1 MKFTSPGAITC
12 CALALALPAAVAH
25 SQSAQQGASTHQS
38 GYDKV
43 EVFGGPDSVS
53 GQLQKNDEKRE
64 SIYQFDTAQ
73 RWLKPYFDWKREQK
87 EKNGLALGFNVWW
100 LYQNAS
106 ATLGPED
113 DAAGGIYRFQ
123 GSWTALGR
131 DTDHPG
137 RLEWRVENRSELGR
151 NLAPQ
156 QLGGEIGLAALNSGF
171 AYSHN
176 FKTDISVLNWTQLF
190 ADQRAGVAVGRLD
203 FAAYLD
209 AFAFQTFSRG
219 FLNRSFVVNPT
230 LGTTG
235 IGALGAVMKGFV
247 TDQLWLGGQIY
258 DGNAASGDFDIDTFE
273 EGEWLK
279 SVETGWTPSIARR
292 KTDRI
297 QFTYWS
303 KDARAK
309 AGVPKG
315 SGWAISGSWQVSD
328 QWLPFLRVGHSD
340 GGAGVAAEEAVSA
353 GFEFNPRRD
362 QALSVGAG
370 WAKPVAKTVGS
381 NPRDEYVIET
391 SYRFQL
397 SQNFSLTPDLQL
409 LIDPANNPAEDRVWV
424 LGLRAYLTM

>member
-1 MKFTSPGAITC
+1 MPR
-12 CALALALPAAVAH
+12 AA
-25 SQSAQQGASTHQS
+25 QTDQS
-38 GYDKV
+38 GYGTI
-43 EVFGGPDSVS
+43 EVFGGPDGVS
-53 GQLQKNDEKRE
+53 GQLQKNDEKRD
-64 SIYQFDTAQ
+64 SIYRFDTAQ
-73 RWLKPYFDWKREQK
+73 RWFKPYFDWKREQN
-87 EKNGLALGFNVWW
+87 EKNGLALGFSVWW

-106 ATLGPED
+106 ATLGLED
-113 DAAGGIYRFQ
+113 DAVGAIYRFQ

-131 DTDHPG
+131 GTGHPG
-137 RLEWRVENRSELGR
+137 KLEWRVENRSELGN

-156 QLGGEIGLAALNSGF
+156 QLGGKIGLAALNSGF

-176 FKTDISVLNWTQLF
+176 FKTDVSVLNWTQLF
-190 ADQRAGVAVGRLD
+190 ANQRAAAAIGRLD

-235 IGALGAVMKGFV
+235 IGALGAVIKGFV
-247 TDQLWLGGQIY
+247 TDQLWIGGQIY
-258 DGNAASGDFDIDTFE
+258 DGNAASGDFDFDTFE

-279 SVETGWTPSIARR
+279 SVETGWTPSLARR

-309 AGVPKG
+309 EGVSKG
-315 SGWAISGSWQVSD
+315 SGWVMSGSWQVSD
-328 QWLPFLRVGHSD
+328 QWLPFMRVGHSD
-340 GGAGVAAEEAVSA
+340 GGAGVAAEDAVSA

-362 QALSVGAG
+362 QAVSFGAG
-370 WAKPVAKTVGS
+370 WARPARSKS
-381 NPRDEYVIET
+381 RDEYVIET

-409 LIDPANNPAEDRVWV
+409 LIDPANNPAENRVWV
-424 LGLRAYLTM
+424 LGLRAFLTM